1 MDRKGD
7 KAVHFVSG
15 GEDALPEGQSV
26 LQKVDWTRRLAVISV
41 GKCKVVMITII
52 IPPSSQKHN
61 QYILEKRMSLIQTWL
76 ILQA

>member
-41 GKCKVVMITII
+41 G
-52 IPPSSQKHN
+52 
-61 QYILEKRMSLIQTWL
+61 
-76 ILQA
+76 